1 MASLTVISE
10 YSEDTGQGTSWQ
22 NQALT
27 SHRVSRCLFIK
38 KALLFA
44 LTGITSSANNLHSRE
59 CIIQVRCLTRDLSV
73 YIKHVLT

>member
-10 YSEDTGQGTSWQ
+10 YAEDTGQGTSWQ

-38 KALLFA
+38 RALLFA
-44 LTGITSSANNLHSRE
+44 LTVALGAVPIICIQESA
-59 CIIQVRCLTRDLSV
+59 
-73 YIKHVLT
+73 